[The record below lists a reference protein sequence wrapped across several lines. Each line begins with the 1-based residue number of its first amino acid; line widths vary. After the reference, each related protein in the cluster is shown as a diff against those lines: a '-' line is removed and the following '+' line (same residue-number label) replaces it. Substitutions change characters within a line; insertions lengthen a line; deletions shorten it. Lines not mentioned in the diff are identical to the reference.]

1 MNKKNLIVAIK
12 ENLKAAHGDRLR
24 GIVLFGSEARGQSDE
39 DSDIDVLVLLD
50 GAVDYAHDLRANI
63 QALLPLSLSLN
74 RPISAKPVNAV
85 DYETQ
90 DCPLYRH
97 IRREGIRL

>member
-1 MNKKNLIVAIK
+1 MNQKNLMVAIK
-12 ENLKAAHGDRLR
+12 ENLKAAHGGRLQ

-50 GAVDYAHDLRANI
+50 GAVDYAHDLRVNI

-74 RPISAKPVNAV
+74 RPISAKPVNGA

-90 DCPLYRH
+90 DCPLFRH
-97 IRREGIRL
+97 VHREGIRL